1 MNIFNSPAL
10 RRPSFWKLVWNLP
23 KLIRLVGRLLRD
35 SRVPMLGKIVFF
47 LSCAYLIWPLD
58 LIADFFFPIGE
69 IDDSAVV
76 LAGLKF
82 LFHQT
87 PPNIL
92 DEHLAEI
99 G

>member
-1 MNIFNSPAL
+1 MNISDSSAL
-10 RRPSFWKLVWNLP
+10 RRPSFWKLIWHLP

-35 SRVPMLGKIVFF
+35 SRVPRLGKIVFF
-47 LSCAYLIWPLD
+47 LSCAYVIWPID

-69 IDDSAVV
+69 IDDIAVV

-82 LFHQT
+82 LFRQT
-87 PPNIL
+87 PPSIL